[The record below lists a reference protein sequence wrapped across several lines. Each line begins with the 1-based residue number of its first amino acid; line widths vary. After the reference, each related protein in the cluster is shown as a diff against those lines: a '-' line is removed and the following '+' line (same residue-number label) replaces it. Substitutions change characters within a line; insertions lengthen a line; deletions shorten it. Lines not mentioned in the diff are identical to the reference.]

1 MDYYKNLT
9 GDQIQAQTSNGK
21 PECILTWV
29 RKDDGKVRLYAS
41 RDLPGAGWGQR
52 TTEHGSE
59 VHWHLETTMRSVLI
73 YDADTAAQAI
83 AWVLERWAR
92 EDEAREQRE
101 TLERQRELA
110 ASTRQAIEP
119 GMLVINPSDLTKGA
133 GTSI

>member
-1 MDYYKNLT
+1 MSYYQNLAANSVQVPT
-9 GDQIQAQTSNGK
+9 GNAS

-29 RKDDGKVRLYAS
+29 RKTDGTIRLYAS

-83 AWVLERWAR
+83 QWVLERWAR
-92 EDEAREQRE
+92 EDAAEQ
-101 TLERQRELA
+101 ERIGRL
-110 ASTRQAIEP
+110 RQHAIAGHE
-119 GMLVINPSDLTKGA
+119 VSDPKAITNIDGGA
-133 GTSI
+133 VL